1 MKPKSFKKL
10 SLNKSKIINLE
21 DNIASVLK
29 GGTSQPKATNVSCNS
44 VPMADGGIGCHI
56 F

>member
-1 MKPKSFKKL
+1 MKQKSFKKL

-21 DNIASVLK
+21 NNMASILK
-29 GGTSQPKATNVSCNS
+29 GGSSATNVSCNS
-44 VPMADGGIGCHI
+44 VPRAAGGIGCHM